1 MDEISKNILDT
12 IQIGALATVNPDG
25 SPLITPLHFAR
36 FGENIIWIT
45 SKDSQHSKNHANGEP
60 IEFVVWNEQ
69 KQAVYLDTTV
79 IRVAENDESAV
90 RAAYA
95 EKLGGFMPKF
105 ANPQFYCAELGT
117 IDENSTTGNW
127 LHYIA

>member
-36 FGENIIWIT
+36 FGEKIIWIT

-69 KQAVYLDTTV
+69 KQAVYLKATASE
-79 IRVAENDESAV
+79 IGESELVAAEK
-90 RAAYA
+90 YYQ
-95 EKLGGFMPKF
+95 EKLGDFRPQVK
-105 ANPQFYCAELGT
+105 NPAFYKAPIGKPDDNFPDGT
-117 IDENSTTGNW
+117 WKHFTS
-127 LHYIA
+127 

>member
-45 SKDSQHSKNHANGEP
+45 SKDSQHSQNHANGEL
-60 IEFVVWNEQ
+60 IEFAVWNDQ
-69 KQAVYLDTTV
+69 KQAVYLKTTASE
-79 IRVAENDESAV
+79 IGSNEL
-90 RAAYA
+90 AAA
-95 EKLGGFMPKF
+95 EKAYRKKLGDFRPQVE
-105 ANPQFYCAELGT
+105 NPAF
-117 IDENSTTGNW
+117 
-127 LHYIA
+127 YIAPIGKPDDNFPDGIWKHFIS